1 MGTTEAG
8 RKTYL
13 AARYSR
19 AAEMRGVRDV
29 LEASGHEVVSSW
41 IDAPAAMSPAQRA
54 DLAASALEEIR
65 FCDVLISFTGG
76 SDGERGGRHAE
87 FGAALVLGKRLVV
100 AGPREHVFHD
110 LPQVEWYLDWAH
122 LAMTWAPEFAGQ
134 AVEQA
139 AAAEGEAEVFWPGM
153 NADYD
158 PEDEG

>member
-1 MGTTEAG
+1 M
-8 RKTYL
+8 KIYL
-13 AARYSR
+13 AARYGRS
-19 AAEMRGVRDV
+19 AEMRGVRDA
-29 LEASGHEVVSSW
+29 LEASGHEVVSGW
-41 IDAPAAMSPAQRA
+41 IDAPAATSPRERA
-54 DLAASALEEIR
+54 DLAVSALEEIR

-76 SDGERGGRHAE
+76 SDSERGGRHAE

-122 LAMTWAPEFAGQ
+122 LAMTLAPEFAEQ
-134 AVEQA
+134 AIERA

-158 PEDEG
+158 PPEA